1 MSKLLMILFLSLLP
15 FNLVYANDLN
25 SPFTIGIVIRD
36 NSVTLV
42 STTEKSLQD
51 KVVLTCFSL
60 KKICKPILS
69 DALVAVGES
78 ESVEDIATGK
88 NIYTYSLPY
97 DELLTDIGIAII
109 YPKNNANKINVYL
122 KSENNISITVDGLR
136 YRIYSCTSNEGVHVY
151 SDLKNAH
158 LYYSLGYEIKANCPV
173 DVYE

>member
-78 ESVEDIATGK
+78 ESVEDIATGE
-88 NIYTYSLPY
+88 NIYTYS
-97 DELLTDIGIAII
+97 
-109 YPKNNANKINVYL
+109 
-122 KSENNISITVDGLR
+122 
-136 YRIYSCTSNEGVHVY
+136 
-151 SDLKNAH
+151 
-158 LYYSLGYEIKANCPV
+158 
-173 DVYE
+173 